1 MTFTEISELAGQ
13 RRLQLC
19 SLPLYEAMNEI
30 LLLENKAKVEDDFVE
45 ILQKLSSQSGGVEYF
60 SEATIAKKKNP
71 EEIAKARLLNG
82 FSMNGIS
89 ISLNQPPEWESIKS
103 QSRNFRYKM
112 HSWVFLDVLLRAD
125 EVSESDEF
133 LMNALKISED
143 WVERFVIEGDSDE
156 FAWYDMAVGQRATK
170 LPYLISRMIEI
181 DYKLE
186 TILKFLIA
194 AELHMLELS
203 QEERIA
209 THSNH
214 GLFQIA
220 GLLAISKNLAWLR
233 NAQASTING
242 ISILNKM
249 LEEHFTKDGLHKE
262 HSPEYHLFMI
272 NHLSS
277 LVDSGWIEENS
288 EIAELTDKVRKAAM
302 WMQSPDGKIIAMGD
316 SKNNLPIGERWHDA
330 PEFPDGLMF
339 FETGGLVIHNS
350 QKESTQLVFSSQF
363 HSRQHKHADDNNVL
377 YYANGNQILVDSG
390 TYTYQY
396 DLPERIYCES
406 TRAHNTVEINSNN
419 FSRFKKDAYGSGIKF
434 VRKVGPCTIC
444 SAEVQ
449 HNRLISSFLPNNK
462 IRTTDAIDTK
472 ILHTRT
478 LIDYPSRFLAIIDK
492 LKSDSFFDITQ
503 WNHFHQDLRLQSDS
517 GNNFLVLDING
528 DVVAK
533 VLNASVS
540 ETPMRPVLV
549 KGQTQP
555 HLQGWVSEDGRTL
568 VENFALG
575 YSHSGN
581 ELCFVTVID
590 TNVGGNTGQP
600 YLRYGSN
607 GKYLRFALTQNGEK
621 VDFKFRTTDSQ
632 ELEISADIGGLSE
645 ILNIRFGDEGD

>member
-19 SLPLYEAMNEI
+19 SLPLYQAMNEI
-30 LLLENKAKVEDDFVE
+30 LSLENKVKARDELIG
-45 ILQKLSSQSGGVEYF
+45 ILQRFFSESDGVEYF
-60 SEATIAKKKNP
+60 SEATIARKKNP
-71 EEIAKARLLNG
+71 EEIAKARLLHG

-89 ISLNQPPEWESIKS
+89 VSLSQPPEWELVKS
-103 QSRNFRYKM
+103 QSRNFRYKL

-133 LMNALKISED
+133 LINALKISED
-143 WVERFVIEGDSDE
+143 WVERFVIRGDSDE

-186 TILKFLIA
+186 TIMKFLIA
-194 AELHMLELS
+194 AEVHMLELS

-220 GLLAISKNLAWLR
+220 GLLAISKNLAWMK
-233 NAQASTING
+233 NAQSSAING
-242 ISILNKM
+242 ISILDKM
-249 LEEHFTKDGLHKE
+249 LGEHFAKDGLHKE

-288 EIAELTDKVRKAAM
+288 KIAELTDKVHKAAL
-302 WMQSPDGKIIAMGD
+302 WMQSPDANIIAMGD
-316 SKNNLPIGERWHDA
+316 SKNNLPIGERWQDA
-330 PEFPDGLMF
+330 PEYPDGLML

-350 QKESTQLVFSSQF
+350 RKESTQMVFSSQF

-419 FSRFKKDAYGSGIKF
+419 SSRFKKDAYGSGIRF
-434 VRKVGPCTIC
+434 VRKVGPCVIC
-444 SAEVQ
+444 SAEIQ
-449 HNRLISSFLPNNK
+449 HKRLISSFLPNNK
-462 IRTTDAIDTK
+462 IRSTDAIDTK
-472 ILHTRT
+472 VLHTRT
-478 LIDYPSRFLAIIDK
+478 LIDYPSRFLAIIDVV
-492 LKSDSFFDITQ
+492 KSDSFCDITQ
-503 WNHFHQDLRLQSDS
+503 WNHFHQDLQLQSDS
-517 GNNFLVLDING
+517 GNNFVILDTNG
-528 DVVAK
+528 NAVAK
-533 VLNASVS
+533 ILNATVS
-540 ETPMRPVLV
+540 EIAMRPVLV

-555 HLQGWVSEDGRTL
+555 HLQGWISEDGRNL

-590 TNVGGNTGQP
+590 TNVEGNTGQP

-607 GKYLRFALTQNGEK
+607 GKYLRFALTQNGKK
-621 VDFKFRTTDSQ
+621 VDFKFRSTDNQ
-632 ELEISADIGGLSE
+632 ELEISTDIDGISE
-645 ILNIRFGDEGD
+645 VLNIRFSDGGD